1 MSLVDNMAPDE
12 AAEARDRL
20 QHDLISPLTTIS
32 GRAQLLARMIR
43 RSATLTEPERSTLLN
58 GLATIEAAVRV
69 QLTCIETLGRHG
81 PDGRIRDEA
90 EAMAAPELE
99 NRAP

>member
-1 MSLVDNMAPDE
+1 MSLVDNTAPDE

-43 RSATLTEPERSTLLN
+43 RSATLTEPERSTLLD
-58 GLATIEAAVRV
+58 GLATIEAAVR
-69 QLTCIETLGRHG
+69 TLVSRIDAFGREEA
-81 PDGRIRDEA
+81 DGHIRDA
-90 EAMAAPELE
+90 VIVAPDPDDP
-99 NRAP
+99 AP